1 MEVLSRRYQL
11 WEAMCSTELAA
22 AEMGPGHEDW
32 LDERHVFLGK
42 TRSRGSALVAPE
54 LESFVAE
61 RLEEQSAV
69 LKERRKAREER
80 ALVRGG
86 RPSEQAE
93 GDAGRGGRRGGRG
106 GR

>member
-1 MEVLSRRYQL
+1 MALD
-11 WEAMCSTELAA
+11 AAELAS
-22 AEMGPGHEDW
+22 AELGPGHEDW
-32 LDERHVFLGK
+32 LDERHVFLCK
-42 TRSRGSALVAPE
+42 PRARGSALAAPE
-54 LESFVAE
+54 LESFVAK

-80 ALVRGG
+80 ALVSLG

-93 GDAGRGGRRGGRG
+93 GDSARGRGGRGRG